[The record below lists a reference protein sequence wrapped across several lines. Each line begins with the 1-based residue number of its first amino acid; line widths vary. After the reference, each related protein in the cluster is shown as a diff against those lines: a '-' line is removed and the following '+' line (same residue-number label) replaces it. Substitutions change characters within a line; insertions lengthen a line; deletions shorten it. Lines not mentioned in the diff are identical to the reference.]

1 MEFKRMEKSDLAT
14 CTETFIKVFNAEP
27 WNDNWN
33 DESAHQ
39 YLSDYYNTPNF
50 LGVIAIENGVLLGFI
65 MGVQRKWYSGDE
77 YFIHEMCVDQTLQ
90 NKGIG
95 KAMLNYLEIQL
106 KEKSVELMTL
116 LTNRNIPAEHFYKN
130 NGFDE
135 IERLVFLYKE
145 IK

>member
-1 MEFKRMEKSDLAT
+1 MELKRMKESDLET

-50 LGVIAIENGVLLGFI
+50 LGVIAIENDVLLGFI

-77 YFIHEMCVDQTLQ
+77 YFIHEMCVNQTLQ

-106 KEKSVELMTL
+106 KEKSVESMTL

>member
-1 MEFKRMEKSDLAT
+1 MKFKRIVAADLAT
-14 CTETFIKVFNAEP
+14 CAATFRKVFNAEP

-33 DESAHQ
+33 DDSAFQ
-39 YLSDYYNTPNF
+39 YLSDYYHTPNF
-50 LGVIAIENGVLLGFI
+50 LGVIAIEHGELLGFI

-106 KEKSVELMTL
+106 KEKSVESMTL
-116 LTNRNIPAEHFYKN
+116 LTNRNIPAEQFYKN
-130 NGFDE
+130 NGFEE

>member
-1 MEFKRMEKSDLAT
+1 MEFKRMEETDLAT
-14 CTETFIKVFNAEP
+14 CTATFIKVFNAEP

-33 DESAHQ
+33 EESAFQ
-39 YLSDYYNTPNF
+39 YLSDYYNNPNF
-50 LGVIAIENGVLLGFI
+50 LGVIAIENGEQLGFI

-106 KEKSVELMTL
+106 KARSVESMTL
-116 LTNRNIPAEHFYKN
+116 LTNRNIPAEQFYKN
-130 NGFDE
+130 NGFEE

-145 IK
+145 IN

>member
-1 MEFKRMEKSDLAT
+1 MELKRMKESDLAT

-33 DESAHQ
+33 DESAHH

-50 LGVIAIENGVLLGFI
+50 LGVIAIENDVLLGFI

-106 KEKSVELMTL
+106 KEKSVESMTL

>member
-1 MEFKRMEKSDLAT
+1 MEAADLDT
-14 CTETFIKVFNAEP
+14 CTATFIKVFNAEP

-33 DESAHQ
+33 YESAFQ

-50 LGVIAIENGVLLGFI
+50 LGVIAIENAEMLGFI

-77 YFIHEMCVDQTLQ
+77 YFIHEMCVDQTVQ

-95 KAMLNYLEIQL
+95 KAMLNHLEIQL
-106 KEKSVELMTL
+106 KDKSVQSMTL
-116 LTNRNIPAEHFYKN
+116 LTNRNIPAEQFYKN
-130 NGFDE
+130 NGFEE

>member
-1 MEFKRMEKSDLAT
+1 MELTRRKASDLAT
-14 CTETFIKVFNAEP
+14 CTETFLQVFNAEP
-27 WNDNWN
+27 WNANRN
-33 DESAHQ
+33 DASAHQ
-39 YLSDYYNTPNF
+39 YLSDYYHTPNF
-50 LGVIAIENGVLLGFI
+50 LGVIAIEHGELLGFI

-77 YFIHEMCVDQTLQ
+77 YFIHEMCVNQTLQ

-106 KEKSVELMTL
+106 KEKSVESMTL

>member
-1 MEFKRMEKSDLAT
+1 MKESDLAT

-33 DESAHQ
+33 DESAHH

-50 LGVIAIENGVLLGFI
+50 LGVIAIENDVLLGFI

-106 KEKSVELMTL
+106 KEKSVESMTL